1 MVFVVGV
8 FKEETAHVK
17 NMGRSLKFEK
27 NKQMD
32 FSIFSSFLP
41 EGLLSHFDIVE
52 FKELGDLQTK
62 KDCFYIYLDEKN
74 ILPKEYS
81 EIEYESKGFYERTI
95 IQDFPIRGKAV
106 YLGIRRRRWR
116 NKNKKTFEV
125 KSDYSFIAEGS
136 KLTVEL
142 SDFLKDTGRDP
153 RRYDK

>member
-1 MVFVVGV
+1 
-8 FKEETAHVK
+8 
-17 NMGRSLKFEK
+17 
-27 NKQMD
+27 MD

-41 EGLLSHFDIVE
+41 EGLLTHFDVVD

-74 ILPKEYS
+74 TLPLEFKNTDF
-81 EIEYESKGFYERTI
+81 ESKGFYERTI

-116 NKNKKTFEV
+116 NKLDKSIQV
-125 KSDYSFIAEGS
+125 KSDYTFIAEGS

>member
-1 MVFVVGV
+1 M
-8 FKEETAHVK
+8 
-17 NMGRSLKFEK
+17 N
-27 NKQMD
+27 

-41 EGLLSHFDIVE
+41 DGLLIHFDLVD

-62 KDCFYIYLDEKN
+62 KDCFFIYLDEKN
-74 ILPKEYS
+74 LLPDTYNVAEF
-81 EIEYESKGFYERTI
+81 ESKGFYERTI

-116 NKNKKTFEV
+116 NKTDKSIEV

-136 KLTVEL
+136 KLTIEL
-142 SDFLKDTGRDP
+142 SDFLKGTDRDP

>member
-1 MVFVVGV
+1 M
-8 FKEETAHVK
+8 
-17 NMGRSLKFEK
+17 N
-27 NKQMD
+27 

-41 EGLLSHFDIVE
+41 AGLLSHFDIVD

-74 ILPKEYS
+74 ILPKGYHSNEF
-81 EIEYESKGFYERTI
+81 ESKGFYERAL

-106 YLGIRRRRWR
+106 YLVIRRRRWR
-116 NKNKKTFEV
+116 NKSDKSVEV

>member
-1 MVFVVGV
+1 
-8 FKEETAHVK
+8 
-17 NMGRSLKFEK
+17 
-27 NKQMD
+27 MD

-74 ILPKEYS
+74 IVPIGYNF
-81 EIEYESKGFYERTI
+81 IEYESKGFYDRTL

-116 NKNKKTFEV
+116 NKYDKSIEI

-136 KLTVEL
+136 KLTIEL
-142 SDFLKDTGRDP
+142 SAFLKGTGRDP